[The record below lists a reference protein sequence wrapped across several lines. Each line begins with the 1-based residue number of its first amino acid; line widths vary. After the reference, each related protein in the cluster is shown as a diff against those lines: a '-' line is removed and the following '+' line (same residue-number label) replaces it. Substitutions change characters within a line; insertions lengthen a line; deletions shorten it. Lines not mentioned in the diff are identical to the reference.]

1 VSVRSVELGA
11 PTGRRVEL
19 TRLRRAIAKGMTA
32 SAAVPQFTVESD
44 ADLRAVAQLRETLDT
59 DARPSYADL
68 LTAACA
74 QALVAHPRL
83 NASFDEDAIIEHEEV
98 NIGLAVAVPDG
109 LVAPAVL
116 GADRRSL
123 AELAAERRR
132 LTEAATAGTLTP
144 ADLLSAT
151 FTISNL
157 GPLGVRRFRAL
168 VVPPQAAILAVGR
181 LTADQAMSLSLSC
194 DHRVVDG
201 APAALFLADVVQR
214 LTDPGWVREAVR

>member
-1 VSVRSVELGA
+1 MSLA
-11 PTGRRVEL
+11 PPEAASAGRRVKL
-19 TRLRRAIAKGMTA
+19 TRLRRGIAKGMSA

-44 ADLRAVAQLRETLDT
+44 ADLRSLAGMRATLDP
-59 DARPSYADL
+59 ALRPSYADV

-74 QALVAHPRL
+74 QALVRHPRL
-83 NASFDEDAIIEHEEV
+83 NASFDDDAIVEHGEV

-109 LVAPAVL
+109 LVAPAVMN
-116 GADRRSL
+116 ADRLSL
-123 AELAAERRR
+123 AELATERRR
-132 LTEAATAGTLTP
+132 LTEAAVASALRP
-144 ADLLSAT
+144 AELLSAT

-181 LTADQAMSLSLSC
+181 LADEGVMSLSLSC

-201 APAALFLADVVQR
+201 APAALFLADVLER
-214 LTDPGWVREAVR
+214 LADPDWVREAVE